1 MAKNPF
7 AHIELN
13 TGNPGQA
20 KTFYKKLFDWKLT
33 DMPMGPG
40 ATYTLID
47 AGEGPGGG
55 MQKIET
61 AGAPPQWIPYVEVKD
76 VEESIAKASKLGAKV
91 VVPLT
96 DIGEM
101 GSIGVFIDPTGAAI
115 GIWAAPKKVKKE
127 KKNKKDK
134 KEKKEKKAK
143 KK

>member
-40 ATYTLID
+40 STYTLID

-101 GSIGVFIDPTGAAI
+101 GQMAIVIDSEGNRVGLHRARS
-115 GIWAAPKKVKKE
+115 
-127 KKNKKDK
+127 
-134 KEKKEKKAK
+134 
-143 KK
+143 